1 MDTIL
6 CNIGNTHTSACLW
19 NGKEIK
25 KLFTVPTGEF
35 SPDMLDANIP
45 VAAACV
51 VPAVRKMV
59 ESHRSDVFWVSS
71 ANCSGKL
78 DFSLVDAS
86 TLGADRVA
94 NAVALTEYVP
104 LPALV
109 VDCGTAITIEIVDQ
123 NRCFRGG
130 AIAPGRLLMRKALFN
145 GTAQLPDIP
154 LSEKVPEFAG
164 VDTVSSMCFG
174 IDRGAVGI
182 VRQLI
187 AGCCAQ
193 YGIRRCVATG
203 GDAGFFLDAIPEL
216 ESADEFFTFNGI
228 RIAAGV

>member
-6 CNIGNTHTSACLW
+6 CNIGNTHTSVCRWDGSEMEL
-19 NGKEIK
+19 
-25 KLFTVPTGEF
+25 LFSVPTDSFKPE
-35 SPDMLDANIP
+35 MLDPHLP

-51 VPAVRKMV
+51 VPSVRKKV
-59 ESHRSDVFWVSS
+59 EEYRSDVFWVSS
-71 ANCSGKL
+71 SNCSGKL

-94 NAVALTEYVP
+94 NAVALTECMP
-104 LPALV
+104 LPALA
-109 VDCGTAITIEIVDQ
+109 VDCGTAITIEIVDE

-154 LSEKVPEFAG
+154 LSESVPVQAG
-164 VDTVSSMCFG
+164 TDTVSSMCFG

-187 AGCCAQ
+187 SACCAQ

-203 GDAGFFLDAIPEL
+203 GDAEFFLNAIPEL
-216 ESADEFFTFNGI
+216 EKADMFFTFNGI
-228 RIAAGV
+228 KSAAGV